1 MMSTG
6 FSWGTQA
13 LSESTEVN
21 SGLGDLPTSIPRYT
35 PNLKPVNNNHH
46 SNGKKRRYS
55 EDQESKVVKPTG
67 NRKHYTTPSTYYK
80 SKKSRTPKIM
90 GQKLP
95 INRLVEALDHT
106 SLQRLLESLIHEHP
120 EISNTIDKISPKPTL
135 TDSIELIKQK
145 FNSIMHHLPYKCDTE
160 SDYSYLR
167 IKTHLNEFLN
177 CLSDFILNFLPP
189 IETNVFN
196 SLKFLDEVTDLIH
209 TLPNFSNSE
218 FQYTKSMAYEQ
229 ISNTWLIVLN
239 HKMRPD
245 DGTNNNNTSNTNE
258 ALSSSSSPSPVAQC
272 NMENSA
278 QLIKIIDELNL
289 QQKLAKHDNMSIGK
303 FKLVVEFVNSE
314 IENYENFNHTVT
326 NNGGI
331 LNDLITVDYSNFS
344 IAARTSH

>member
-1 MMSTG
+1 MSSG

-13 LSESTEVN
+13 LSENTEVN

-35 PNLKPVNNNHH
+35 PNIKSVNNSHH
-46 SNGKKRRYS
+46 NSGKKRRYS

-67 NRKHYTTPSTYYK
+67 NRKHYATPSTYYK
-80 SKKSRTPKIM
+80 NKKSRTPKIM

-106 SLQRLLESLIHEHP
+106 SLQKLLENLIQEHP

-135 TDSIELIKQK
+135 TNSIELIKQK
-145 FNSIMHHLPYKCDTE
+145 FNNIMHHLPYKCDTE

-167 IKTHLNEFLN
+167 IKPYLNEFLN

-189 IETNVFN
+189 VETNVFN

-218 FQYTKSMAYEQ
+218 FQYTRLMAYEQ

-239 HKMRPD
+239 HKMHLD
-245 DGTNNNNTSNTNE
+245 DGANNNNTSNTNE
-258 ALSSSSSPSPVAQC
+258 SSSSPTPVAQC

-289 QQKLAKHDNMSIGK
+289 QQKLAKHDNISMGK
-303 FKLVVEFVNSE
+303 FKLAIEFVNSE
-314 IENYENFNHTVT
+314 IENYENFNHTIS

-344 IAARTSH
+344 ITARTSH

>member
-1 MMSTG
+1 MSTG

-13 LSESTEVN
+13 LSENTEVS
-21 SGLGDLPTSIPRYT
+21 SGLDDLPTSVPRYT
-35 PNLKPVNNNHH
+35 PNIKPVNNSHH
-46 SNGKKRRYS
+46 NSGKKRRYS
-55 EDQESKVVKPTG
+55 EDQESKVVKPIG
-67 NRKHYTTPSTYYK
+67 SRKHYATPSTYNK
-80 SKKSRTPKIM
+80 NKKSRTPKII

-106 SLQRLLESLIHEHP
+106 SLQKLLENLIQEHP

-135 TDSIELIKQK
+135 TNSIELIKQK
-145 FNSIMHHLPYKCDTE
+145 FNNIMHHLPYKCDTE

-167 IKTHLNEFLN
+167 IKPYLNEFLN

-189 IETNVFN
+189 VETNVFN

-209 TLPNFSNSE
+209 TLPNFCNSE
-218 FQYTKSMAYEQ
+218 FQYTKLMAYEQ

-245 DGTNNNNTSNTNE
+245 DGANNNNTSNTNE
-258 ALSSSSSPSPVAQC
+258 SLSSSSSPAPVAQC

-278 QLIKIIDELNL
+278 QLIRIIDELNL
-289 QQKLAKHDNMSIGK
+289 QEKLAKHDNISMGK
-303 FKLVVEFVNSE
+303 FKLAVEFVNSE
-314 IENYENFNHTVT
+314 IENYENFNHTIT

-344 IAARTSH
+344 ITARTSH